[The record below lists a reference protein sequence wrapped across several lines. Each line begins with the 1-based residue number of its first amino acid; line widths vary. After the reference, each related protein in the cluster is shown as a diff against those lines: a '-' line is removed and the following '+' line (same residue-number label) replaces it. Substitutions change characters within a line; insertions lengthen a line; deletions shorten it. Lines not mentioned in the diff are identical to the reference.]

1 MFFKNYSVLILI
13 PLVLVSCAETE
24 KSRYKDTSHLEMP
37 PELEIIE
44 TEKVAVSEYEKLT
57 NTGLGDDV
65 LYEGSAGEPPVMKI
79 KKLFDRSWD
88 LIEQALKLSEIEIT
102 DKNREQGFFYVNFDP
117 DARDSKD
124 AGILDGMSFF
134 FFVFFVDEYAAA
146 AYKLKVGWAET
157 NTEVTAE
164 LVDQVNTDLLD
175 DDEDMEDFEGSVDD
189 GAMLL
194 KKLYK
199 TIRDDLPLD

>member
-1 MFFKNYSVLILI
+1 MFFKNYFLLILI
-13 PLVLVSCAETE
+13 SSVLVSCAEVE

-37 PELEIIE
+37 PEMEIVE
-44 TEKVAVSEYEKLT
+44 TEPVVVGEYEKLT

-65 LYEGSAGEPPVMKI
+65 SYMGPDEDPVMKI
-79 KKLFDRSWD
+79 KKLFDRSWV
-88 LIEQALKLSEIEIT
+88 LVEQALKLSEIEIT
-102 DKNREQGFFYVNFDP
+102 DKNREQGVFYVNFDP

-124 AGILDGMSFF
+124 TELIDNVSFF
-134 FFVFFVDEYAAA
+134 FFEDEYDAA
-146 AYKLKVGWAET
+146 AYKIKVKWRET
-157 NTEVTAE
+157 DTEVTAE

-175 DDEDMEDFEGSVDD
+175 DDEDKEDFEGSVD
-189 GAMLL
+189 GGSKLL

>member
-13 PLVLVSCAETE
+13 PLLLLSCAETE
-24 KSRYKDTSHLEMP
+24 KSRFKDTSHLEMP
-37 PELEIIE
+37 PELEIVI
-44 TEKVAVSEYEKLT
+44 TEKVVVGEYEKQT
-57 NTGLGDDV
+57 NTGFGDDV
-65 LYEGSAGEPPVMKI
+65 LYEGSTEPPVMKI
-79 KKLFDRSWD
+79 KKLFDRSWV
-88 LIEQALKLSEIEIT
+88 LIEQALKLSEIEVT

-124 AGILDGMSFF
+124 DGMLDNVTFF
-134 FFVFFVDEYAAA
+134 FFEDEYAAA
-146 AYKLKVGWAET
+146 AYKLKVEWAET